1 MDIDSGPSRLR
12 KLKQSEKEKK
22 ISGKEYSSRLKEQY
36 SKIIGQS
43 EIFDWANVSPDK
55 TKQAAPVSKKSGGDD
70 QDNDDLIDPIQKLLQ
85 SNTSIFKK
93 DQTVFKPGKL

>member
-55 TKQAAPVSKKSGGDD
+55 TK
-70 QDNDDLIDPIQKLLQ
+70 
-85 SNTSIFKK
+85 
-93 DQTVFKPGKL
+93 